1 MKDLQRHFL
10 AESIN
15 KLKDLQ
21 RNLSAG
27 YSEEFRREAFRG
39 VHTIKGTAQTF
50 GLQNASRI
58 AHQLEQTLSAKDFR
72 DEGKL
77 NVLAE
82 NLSSLITALEQKN
95 FSDSPPSK
103 AAEEKPGNF
112 SVALSSYIRDD
123 FINQF
128 SEQEKNRVAAALTAN
143 CNLFCAEVAFTA
155 PRFAEDYKNLRRI
168 LDENGEVIAAFPGK
182 KTAEANK
189 ISFEIYFASAENS
202 ETLQNLVAQFSAVVT
217 AKTAVS
223 SSSINFEDV
232 LLQVAKHGESLA
244 AKLGKDAEF
253 KITANDL
260 RVSPATGKIIF
271 DALLHL
277 IRNAIDHG
285 IERRGVIEIDAKYSE
300 KGIVL
305 TISDNGKGVDLEKV
319 RSRAAGRNLMA
330 KSAAL
335 SDEDVLNLIFEPEFS
350 TADQVSE
357 ISGRGVGLDAVKNTI
372 ENAGGRISVKSESGK
387 GTTFE
392 VFLPN
397 NDLPQRHRDTE
408 KKNGK

>member
-1 MKDLQRHFL
+1 
-10 AESIN
+10 
-15 KLKDLQ
+15 
-21 RNLSAG
+21 
-27 YSEEFRREAFRG
+27 
-39 VHTIKGTAQTF
+39 
-50 GLQNASRI
+50 LQNAARI
-58 AHQLEQTLSAKDFR
+58 AHELEQTLSVKDFH
-72 DEGKL
+72 DEKKL
-77 NVLAE
+77 NTLAE
-82 NLSSLITALEQKN
+82 HLIDLIVALKQKN
-95 FSDSPPSK
+95 VSDSLLLK
-103 AAEEKPGNF
+103 TAEEKPEIF
-112 SVALSSYIRDD
+112 SVALSSYIGDD

-128 SEQEKNRVAAALTAN
+128 SEQEKNKVTAALTAN
-143 CNLFCAEVAFTA
+143 QNLFCAEVAFAA

-202 ETLQNLVAQFSAVVT
+202 ETLQNLIARFSAIVT

-223 SSSINFEDV
+223 ELNVNLQDILS
-232 LLQVAKHGESLA
+232 QVAKHGQNLA
-244 AKLGKDAEF
+244 EKLGKDAEF
-253 KITANDL
+253 KVATNDL
-260 RVSPATGKIIF
+260 SVSPATLKTIF

-277 IRNAIDHG
+277 IRNAVDHG
-285 IERRGVIEIDAKYSE
+285 IKRRGVIEIDAKYSE

>member
-21 RNLSAG
+21 RSLSAD
-27 YSEEFRREAFRG
+27 YSEELRREAFRA

-50 GLQNASRI
+50 GLQNSARI
-58 AHQLEQTLSAKDFR
+58 AHNLEQILSAKDFQ
-72 DEGKL
+72 DEKKL
-77 NVLAE
+77 NILAE
-82 NLSSLITALEQKN
+82 NVSDLIAALEQKN
-95 FSDSPPSK
+95 VSDSPPSK
-103 AAEEKPGNF
+103 AAAEEKPENF
-112 SVALSSYIRDD
+112 PAALSSFISDD

-128 SEQEKNRVAAALTAN
+128 SEQEKSRVAAALTAN
-143 CNLFCAEVAFTA
+143 QNLFSAEVAFDA

-168 LDENGEVIAAFPGK
+168 LDENGEVIAAFPGVK
-182 KTAEANK
+182 SIEANK

-202 ETLQNLVAQFSAVVT
+202 EKLQNLAAQFSAVVT

-223 SSSINFEDV
+223 GSSISFQDV
-232 LLQVAKHGESLA
+232 LLQVANHGENLA

-253 KITANDL
+253 KITTNDL
-260 RVSPATGKIIF
+260 RVSPATCKTTF

-285 IERRGVIEIDAKYSE
+285 IERRGIIEIGAKHSE
-300 KGIVL
+300 NGIVL

-319 RSRAAGRNLMA
+319 RSRAAERNLMA

-350 TADQVSE
+350 TADQISE
-357 ISGRGVGLDAVKNTI
+357 ISGRGVGLDAVKNLI

-387 GTTFE
+387 GTSFE
-392 VFLPN
+392 IFLPN
-397 NDLPQRHRDTE
+397 NVSPPRI
-408 KKNGK
+408 